1 MRRAVV
7 HLAGPERGLFAALL
21 LLVLTTPF
29 SIALS
34 QSALALALLLGA
46 ACLAAGW
53 RPARTGVELFA
64 LAFVAWGLA
73 DIAFSLDPGESLG
86 HAKRFLLLPAHWLF
100 AMAVVTEW
108 RRAWTLAAL
117 GTGGAGVAVYGIV
130 ACAAGPGGIALRA
143 NLTQGYM
150 TAGGIMM
157 LVGLSLLAFLAVLPG
172 RRARRLAA
180 AALVPVLA
188 ALVLTQTRSAWLGF
202 AAGGLVALL
211 LSRPRWAAVFAVL
224 LLVGGAAAPERYR
237 ARLLSA
243 FDPSHPDNRQ
253 RLVMWDTAR
262 LILRDRPL
270 TGTGDLDLREVHRG
284 YHPGAD
290 VETVGHLH
298 SNPAMF
304 AAIWGW
310 PGLVLALAF
319 LLALGALL
327 VRRWIALRAAGARA
341 PPLARGWTLAALA
354 AWTGFMVGGLFEWSF
369 GDAEIALLLWS
380 LTGLGLAPADA
391 APDGADAEA
400 GGASAAACHRPEAAP

>member
-1 MRRAVV
+1 VRPGA
-7 HLAGPERGLFAALL
+7 AWGAWPERGLFGALL
-21 LLVLTTPF
+21 LLALTAPF

-34 QSALALALLLGA
+34 QSALALALLLA
-46 ACLAAGW
+46 AAGLAAGW
-53 RPARTGVELFA
+53 RPARTGVEFFA
-64 LAFVAWGLA
+64 LAFAAWGLA

-100 AMAVVTEW
+100 AAAAVTE
-108 RRAWTLAAL
+108 RRREWILAAL
-117 GTGGAGVAVYGIV
+117 GAGAAGVAVYGII
-130 ACAAGPGGIALRA
+130 ACAAGPGGLALRA

-157 LVGLSLLAFLAVLPG
+157 LAGLVLVAFAATLPG
-172 RRARRLAA
+172 RRARWLAA
-180 AALVPVLA
+180 AALLPVLG

-211 LSRPRWAAVFAVL
+211 LARPRWAAVFAA
-224 LLVGGAAAPERYR
+224 LLVAGGFAAPERYR

-243 FDPSHPDNRQ
+243 FDPAHPDNRQ

-262 LILRDRPL
+262 RILADRPW
-270 TGTGDLDLREVHRG
+270 TGTGDLDLREIHRG
-284 YHPGAD
+284 YHPGED
-290 VETVGHLH
+290 VEAVGHLH

-310 PGLVLALAF
+310 PGLVLALAL

-327 VRRWIALRAAGARA
+327 ARRWLALRAAGPRA
-341 PPLARGWTLAALA
+341 PPLARGWALAGLA

-380 LTGLGLAPADA
+380 LTGLGLAPAAIPPETGFEATA
-391 APDGADAEA
+391 ADG
-400 GGASAAACHRPEAAP
+400 GEAAP